1 MNKMLPL
8 LSVAAAVAFSP
19 AYAAVGSYY
28 KPHFDARLMVV
39 YTNTMD
45 VGKGNVMLIGD
56 SNTEMFRPTEVSD
69 CHIVNAGLAGA
80 RISDVAE
87 RADALAEM
95 QRPVIAHIM
104 VGTNDALTNLKS
116 TVGGKPEWD
125 AMGDNV
131 GKIIDAFKS
140 RAAIVVVWSL
150 PPPGASLVPRDNFD
164 YINKLL
170 AKVADS
176 KRVKF
181 ENSWDEGM
189 VTSDNVAAP
198 GWLIQD
204 DTHLSSKGQEV
215 RAKRMKRIDDRL
227 LKRYGAK
234 CRQ

>member
-1 MNKMLPL
+1 MNKMLPFIP
-8 LSVAAAVAFSP
+8 VAAALAFSP
-19 AYAAVGSYY
+19 AFAAVGTYY
-28 KPHFDARLMVV
+28 TPHFDARLMVV

-45 VGKGNVMLIGD
+45 VGTGNVMLVGD
-56 SNTEMFRPTEVSD
+56 SNTEMFRPTDVST

-95 QRPVIAHIM
+95 QKPVIAHIM

-116 TVGGKPEWD
+116 SAGGKPEWD
-125 AMGDNV
+125 AMGDNI

-140 RAAIVVVWSL
+140 RGAIVVVWSL
-150 PPPGASLVPRDNFD
+150 PPPGESLAPRDNFE
-164 YINKLL
+164 YIDALL

-176 KRVKF
+176 KGVKF

-189 VTSDNVAAP
+189 VTADNVAAP
-198 GWLIQD
+198 GWLIHD
-204 DTHLSSKGQEV
+204 DTHLSPKGQEV
-215 RAKRMKRIDDRL
+215 RAKRMKRVDDRL

-234 CRQ
+234 CSK